1 MMLIRIFYRAQKPFW
16 FKAMWL
22 KDDRCEDVVH
32 SASDRCLE
40 GDAMGKV
47 LTKVANFQN
56 QLKLWD
62 KSTFGNIRI
71 ELARKRK
78 QLLKAKGES
87 MGGRGHTRVKSLT
100 NEIQKLMDKEEVTWH
115 QRVKN
120 DWLKFGD

>member
-1 MMLIRIFYRAQKPFW
+1 MLIHIFYRAQKPFR
-16 FKAMWL
+16 FEAMWL
-22 KDDRCEDVVH
+22 KDDQCEDVVH
-32 SASDRCLE
+32 SAWDRCLE
-40 GDAMGKV
+40 GDAMGKM
-47 LTKVANFQN
+47 LTKVADCQN

-87 MGGRGHTRVKSLT
+87 MGGRGHNRVKSLT